1 MEAYVERF
9 RLMSRLSD
17 ELMNLKFL
25 VTEAN
30 LLEYGLLRRG
40 QRISPISLV
49 GFRDTPDIKTR
60 GRGAHCPGVD

>member
-9 RLMSRLSD
+9 RLMSGLSD

-25 VTEAN
+25 VTEAK

-49 GFRDTPDIKTR
+49 GFRDTP
-60 GRGAHCPGVD
+60 A